1 MKTEIRNALLLVG
14 FTLISTFVYTQ
25 TKEIKVQ
32 IMHENNVVLDTT
44 LYKSSDEAKVI
55 IENLVQRF
63 TVDPVSI
70 DSKITHGLYV
80 FNIKN
85 DSWIDPT
92 ENSAEFKVEE
102 PKLPKQPETTQKAT
116 IPEPKNSTAKI
127 ESEPKNTNIDDMD
140 MDSLFREFSM
150 ELDTKWDEAKI
161 DIVMDSVGSSFNQL
175 LREIKKFDFETNP
188 DLNNLKYDMKKIFD
202 QIKTT
207 QIIIIQN
214 GDTLKTR

>member
-1 MKTEIRNALLLVG
+1 VG

-32 IMHENNVVLDTT
+32 IMHENNIVLDTT

-116 IPEPKNSTAKI
+116 IPEPTNSTAKI

-175 LREIKKFDFETNP
+175 LREIKIFDFETYP
-188 DLNNLKYDMKKIFD
+188 YLNNLKYDLKKFFY

>member
-1 MKTEIRNALLLVG
+1 MKTTLRNLLILVG
-14 FTLISTFVYTQ
+14 FSLISSGITAQ

-32 IMHENNVVLDTT
+32 IMHENKVVLDTT
-44 LYKSSDEAKVI
+44 LYKSSAEAKII

-80 FNIKN
+80 FNITN
-85 DSWIDPT
+85 ESWIDPN
-92 ENSAEFKVEE
+92 ENKDELIVEE
-102 PKLPKQPETTQKAT
+102 PKLPETPYQINNSEAT
-116 IPEPKNSTAKI
+116 NSTAKI

-175 LREIKKFDFETNP
+175 FKEIKKFDFATDP

-214 GDTLKTR
+214 GDTVKTH